1 MAGPEAHVIVGK
13 VIVIVV
19 LVAILASLGS
29 ALLAI
34 LRGRSRPTLKALTL
48 RVALS
53 VGLFVFLMIAYA
65 TGLISPHGF

>member
-1 MAGPEAHVIVGK
+1 MGK

-29 ALLAI
+29 ALVAI
-34 LRGRSRPTLKALTL
+34 LRGRSGLTLKALTL

-53 VGLFVFLMIAYA
+53 IGLFLFLMIAYA
-65 TGLISPHGF
+65 TGLISPHGL